1 MITMAMDAMK
11 EPTYWG
17 IVFALL
23 GAALATALAGIGSIK
38 GADKILVLDE
48 GRAVGF
54 GTHETLLTDCPP
66 YAELNALQSGG
77 EPCARP

>member
-23 GAALATALAGIGSIK
+23 GAALAFFYQTMEIRLRRRQHQYRK
-38 GADKILVLDE
+38 
-48 GRAVGF
+48 
-54 GTHETLLTDCPP
+54 
-66 YAELNALQSGG
+66 
-77 EPCARP
+77 ARK